1 MIPLIKYNVKETT
14 SSYGYDVITLGGAVG
29 GYQTFSSVL
38 QDGEALYYY
47 MNDLSGTEWELGSGC
62 YIAGI
67 IYKSAIIYSSNSNL
81 PVNFSAGSKI
91 IFLTDDYEG
100 INGGDTLITEGAL
113 IDSATS
119 KTTPADTDMIGLM
132 DSAASNI
139 LKKLSWLNL
148 KNTLKT
154 YFDTLYQAILVSGTN
169 IKTINGNSILGSGN
183 ITTSGYD
190 PLSEQ
195 IFFQDFVFD
204 TSQGST
210 ANYTFGTQGGS
221 GQTGA
226 LLSHT
231 YTNAVGVFR
240 LTSGTT
246 ASTGLSLQTN
256 PQQIGAFRPSTY
268 AATFV
273 GRINMNQLSDATNRY
288 IIRVGL
294 ITAAYNSNPASGI
307 FFRYSDNVNS
317 GKYECVC
324 RNANVETV
332 INTTIA
338 PAISTNWDKL
348 EWRINAA
355 GTSVEFF
362 INNVSQGTIATN
374 IPTTTYLLMWFVLH
388 KVSGASSQLMD
399 IDAYYFKITRTI

>member
-1 MIPLIKYNVKETT
+1 MIPIIKDNVQETT
-14 SSYGYDVITLGGAVG
+14 SSYGYDHIILLGAVS
-29 GYQTFSSVL
+29 GYVSFGSITEDGSSI
-38 QDGEALYYY
+38 YYY
-47 MNDLSGTEWELGSGC
+47 ISDLLGVEWECGLGI
-62 YIAGI
+62 YFDNTI
-67 IYKSAIIYSSNSNL
+67 IRANCIYSSNSNNY
-81 PVNFSAGSKI
+81 VNFLTGSKI
-91 IFLTDDYEG
+91 VFLTDNLKAEG
-100 INGGDTLITEGAL
+100 AGDTLVSEGAL
-113 IDSATS
+113 IDSATA
-119 KTTPADTDMIGLM
+119 KTTPVDTDMFGLM

-139 LKKLSWLNL
+139 LKKISWLNI
-148 KNTLKT
+148 KNTLN
-154 YFDTLYQAILVSGTN
+154 TLYQAILVSGTN

-210 ANYTFGTQGGS
+210 FNYTFGTQGGS
-221 GQTGA
+221 GQAGA

-231 YTNAVGVFR
+231 YTNAVGVVR

-256 PQQIGAFRPSTY
+256 PQQIGGFRPSTY

-273 GRINMNQLSDATNRY
+273 GRCNMNQLSDSTNRY

-294 ITAAYNSNPASGI
+294 ITAAYNANPASGI

-362 INNVSQGTIATN
+362 INNVSQGTITTN
-374 IPTTTYLLMWFVLH
+374 IPTTTYLLLWFVLH
-388 KVSGASSQLMD
+388 KVSGSSSQLMD

>member
-1 MIPLIKYNVKETT
+1 MNPIIRNNVQEVTT
-14 SSYGYDVITLGGAVG
+14 SSGYNSITLSGAVSG
-29 GYQTFSSVL
+29 FITFSEVL
-38 QDGEALYYY
+38 QDNNNLYYY
-47 MNDLSGTEWELGSGC
+47 ISDSTSTEWELGIGVYSSNT
-62 YIAGI
+62 IARL
-67 IYKSAIIYSSNSNL
+67 KAVYSSNSNNL
-81 PVNFSAGSKI
+81 VNFSAGVKYVI
-91 IFLTDDYEG
+91 LTDNSKVD
-100 INGGDTLITEGAL
+100 GGDTLISEGAL
-113 IDSATS
+113 INSATS

-204 TSQGST
+204 TSQGGTS
-210 ANYTFGTQGGS
+210 NYTFGTQGGS
-221 GQTGA
+221 FQAGA
-226 LLSHT
+226 LLTHT
-231 YTNAVGVFR
+231 YTNAVGVVR

-294 ITAAYNSNPASGI
+294 ITAAYNANPASGI

-374 IPTTTYLLMWFVLH
+374 IPTTTYLLLWFVLH
-388 KVSGASSQLMD
+388 KVSGSSSQLMD